1 LKGRG
6 IGEEEG
12 GGVILC
18 GYRRNVDETF
28 KFNGRFDMQAGVT
41 PGFEKSRG
49 NLKERFIQLLFE
61 EKFEAD
67 TYFVLLKHYQNV
79 NYRY

>member
-1 LKGRG
+1 
-6 IGEEEG
+6 
-12 GGVILC
+12 
-18 GYRRNVDETF
+18 
-28 KFNGRFDMQAGVT
+28 MQAGVT

-79 NYRY
+79 NYLYLIIMFFNLNGADISNVVQY